1 MVIIFVF
8 ISELPAP
15 SSSSGRQTIHTTETS
30 PHPVKPACTVAKSS
44 NISVSAT
51 TTTTSFITSAAST
64 LLNLLSVPRPVYGMA
79 GRAAIM
85 GYNWGMSSLMTGW
98 NLHPPFCWPTGALH
112 LPSYPFLYQISPR
125 QSQNLPTLL
134 QTYSSDLNVP
144 HLAKTDHPDGNKSEV
159 SGLQVGSAPQSY
171 INPFED
177 RLEPNW
183 SLPSTYHYYGKS
195 SNLLPPSYPV
205 PSAFIH
211 PVRAS
216 TLDPLDAPIGSSVAS
231 PQSDKAPTI
240 TSTLSPS
247 ADAKLATQEDQTS
260 ESHPSFSS
268 PPTFFSSIIKSTEY
282 SGVASSSVSKFA
294 SCTSSK
300 LKVMSYSSPAKSV
313 ATSATTVQQSA
324 CPYGV
329 FQSSVT
335 IPTWSGLASH
345 PRSAYPA
352 ESLLQPPYPA
362 TIYPAMSGLA
372 TPFIPPSVHTL
383 NGEVQSGVA
392 PAAENCRE
400 MYTAVQQKPEELQL
414 REEEL
419 EAEGD
424 QLEVLDVTTVTQSRE
439 EDVSS
444 TSDETK

>member
-15 SSSSGRQTIHTTETS
+15 SSSSGRQTTHTLETS

-44 NISVSAT
+44 NTSVSAT
-51 TTTTSFITSAAST
+51 TTTTSFITSTAST
-64 LLNLLSVPRPVYGMA
+64 LLNLLSVPRPVYEMA
-79 GRAAIM
+79 GRAIM
-85 GYNWGMSSLMTGW
+85 DYNWGMSSLMTGW
-98 NLHPPFCWPTGALH
+98 NLHPSFCWPTGALH
-112 LPSYPFLYQISPR
+112 LPSYPFLYPISPW
-125 QSQNLPTLL
+125 QSQNLPALP
-134 QTYSSDLNVP
+134 QTYSSDPNIP
-144 HLAKTDHPDGNKSEV
+144 HLVKTDHPDGNKSEV
-159 SGLQVGSAPQSY
+159 SGLQVGSAAQSY
-171 INPFED
+171 IHPFED

-195 SNLLPPSYPV
+195 SNRLPPNYPV

-216 TLDPLDAPIGSSVAS
+216 TLDPLCSSVAC

-260 ESHPSFSS
+260 GSHPSFSS
-268 PPTFFSSIIKSTEY
+268 PPTFFSSIIESTEY
-282 SGVASSSVSKFA
+282 SGVASSSMSKFA

-300 LKVMSYSSPAKSV
+300 LEVTSYSSPAKSV
-313 ATSATTVQQSA
+313 AMSATAVQQSA

-329 FQSSVT
+329 CQSSVT

-352 ESLLQPPYPA
+352 ESLLQPPYLA

-372 TPFIPPSVHTL
+372 TPFIPPSMHKL
-383 NGEVQSGVA
+383 NGEVESGVA
-392 PAAENCRE
+392 SAAENCRE
-400 MYTAVQQKPEELQL
+400 MYTAVQQKPGKLQL